1 MRISSIKEDG
11 KVEEFSQT
19 NFHVDHVESVLE
31 IWLENETMVRLDKG
45 IYNNQHAKL

>member
-1 MRISSIKEDG
+1 MRITSIKEDG
-11 KVEEFSQT
+11 KVEEFSRT

-31 IWLENETMVRLDKG
+31 IWLEDETMVKLDKG